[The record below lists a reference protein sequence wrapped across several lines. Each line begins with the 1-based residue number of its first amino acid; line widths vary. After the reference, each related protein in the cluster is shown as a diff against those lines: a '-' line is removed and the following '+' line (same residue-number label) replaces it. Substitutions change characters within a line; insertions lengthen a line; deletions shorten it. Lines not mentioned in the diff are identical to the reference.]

1 MLSTLLLA
9 LIAPA
14 LADDPTPLVSG
25 GTVQNDA
32 PAEKKEGE
40 HCEMKDG
47 KCCNEHC
54 KEHHPDGAAEHA
66 EAKEHDCAGGA
77 CAHKKEFDLR
87 DYVEPVALLQ
97 VWGTAMDQDTD
108 AQADATGYGDPEDDP
123 GIKLKRLRLGIKGHA
138 KALHWR
144 FVLGTDAPYDGLETP
159 DEGVGIEDAEV
170 GFEPMKDIGLEVG
183 KGKIPFSRD
192 QMMSAG
198 DLTFTE
204 RGIAGEH
211 IAPDRSLGASIY
223 ASRWGGKIQVGVY
236 NSGGTLFG
244 DDNPGKTYAGRLE
257 YTLGKADPYKFYGG
271 AEKKEFALGIG
282 ASGFLTNDVST
293 DTSGVGADLMV
304 RALGISVMVDAAM
317 SSLTPTNTT
326 VASPEVVGDTDRQG
340 ITAQISY
347 ALGPIEPA
355 VRYTAFKDSGLGDYS
370 QFLGGLAVHCA
381 DDHVRVG
388 AAYVLRMEGQ
398 SPVENDTVRLWAQFK
413 L

>member
-1 MLSTLLLA
+1 MLTPVLLA
-9 LIAPA
+9 LISPA
-14 LADDPTPLVSG
+14 LADEPTLIVGG
-25 GTVQNDA
+25 GTPQNDA

-40 HCEMKDG
+40 HCSMPADK
-47 KCCNEHC
+47 C
-54 KEHHPDGAAEHA
+54 KEGSCKDHAHGGGGEAAHG
-66 EAKEHDCAGGA
+66 KHHDCQGGA
-77 CAHKKEFDLR
+77 CAHKKDFDIR

-138 KALHWR
+138 KGLRWR
-144 FVLGTDAPYDGLETP
+144 FALGTEAPYDGLETP
-159 DEGVGIEDAEV
+159 DENVGVEDALV
-170 GFEPMKDIGLEVG
+170 GYEPIDGIGVEVG
-183 KGKIPFSRD
+183 KGKVPFSRD
-192 QMMSAG
+192 QLMGAG

-211 IAPDRSLGASIY
+211 IAPERSLGASLY
-223 ASRWGGKIQVGVY
+223 ASRWGGKLQVGVY

-244 DDNPGKTYAGRLE
+244 DDNPGKTFAGRLE

-271 AEKKEFALGIG
+271 AEKKEFALGVG
-282 ASGFLTNDVST
+282 GSGFLTSDVST
-293 DTSGVGADLMV
+293 DSNGVGADLMV
-304 RALGISVMVDAAM
+304 RVFGVSLMVDAAM
-317 SSLTPTNTT
+317 STLTPTNTT
-326 VASPEVVGDTDRQG
+326 VASPEVQGDTDRQG

-370 QFLGGLAVHCA
+370 QFLGGLAVHFIE
-381 DDHVRVG
+381 DRVRVG
-388 AAYVLRMEGQ
+388 AAYVVRMEGQ